1 MYFPITTPFAAAA
14 LLAVASARL
23 DKPVIKPP
31 FPNGGLGSLGPDLMS
46 SLPIAAHTTSDW
58 DPTHLPRDCKRLAQ
72 SAGFSPLDVD
82 AFNIRF
88 DDCKRQ
94 PWVFCRHKDAPLSKS
109 NMTELFGR
117 LPVRMRQY
125 IRHMIALPGQRS
137 AGSAGDNIQMNG
149 DCEITV
155 FIHETGHSLD
165 SHAFDPKHGVPFSS
179 SPVWKDA
186 YDKDTAVTDD
196 YAQTSQQENFA
207 QETVVAVYNKNVNK
221 GGGGGGIG
229 KIQPNAQAIRNAY
242 TTLEKYIGDIIIP
255 GGECTHRLE
264 NSPAVPKVDSA
275 RTRLVAKSEPVGEG
289 LTRIEPILMGL
300 ITLARY

>member
-1 MYFPITTPFAAAA
+1 MYPSVMTSFAAAA
-14 LLAVASARL
+14 LLAVASAKL

-58 DPTHLPRDCKRLAQ
+58 DAAQLPRDCKRLAQ
-72 SAGFSPLDVD
+72 SAGFSALSVD
-82 AFNIRF
+82 AFSIRF
-88 DDCKRQ
+88 DDCKPQ
-94 PWVFCRHKDAPLSKS
+94 PWE
-109 NMTELFGR
+109 MTELFGR

-125 IRHMIALPGQRS
+125 VRHVIALPGQRS

-165 SHAFDPKHGVPFSS
+165 SHAFDPSYGVPFSNGRA
-179 SPVWKDA
+179 WMDA
-186 YDKDTAVTDD
+186 YAKDTAVTDG
-196 YAQTSQQENFA
+196 YGQTSQQENFA
-207 QETVVAVYNKNVNK
+207 QETVVSVYDKNVK
-221 GGGGGGIG
+221 GGIG
-229 KIQPNAQAIRNAY
+229 KIQPNARAIRNAY

-264 NSPAVPKVDSA
+264 NSPAVPKADSA
-275 RTRLVAKSEPVGEG
+275 RTRIVAKSEPVGEG
-289 LTRIEPILMGL
+289 LMRIEPIPAGP
-300 ITLARY
+300 ITPVRY

>member
-1 MYFPITTPFAAAA
+1 MYSSVMTSFAAAA
-14 LLAVASARL
+14 FLLAVACAKL

-58 DPTHLPRDCKRLAQ
+58 DPDHLPRDCKRLAQ

-82 AFNIRF
+82 AFSIRF
-88 DDCKRQ
+88 DDCKPQ
-94 PWVFCRHKDAPLSKS
+94 PWVFCRHQDSPLSKKEI
-109 NMTELFGR
+109 TELFAR

-125 IRHMIALPGQRS
+125 IRHIIALPGQRS

-165 SHAFDPKHGVPFSS
+165 SHAFDPKYGVPFSNGRA
-179 SPVWKDA
+179 WMDA
-186 YDKDTAVTDD
+186 YGKDTAVTDD
-196 YAQTSQQENFA
+196 YGQTSQQENFA
-207 QETVVAVYNKNVNK
+207 QEMVVSVYDKNVK
-221 GGGGGGIG
+221 GGIG
-229 KIQPNAQAIRNAY
+229 KIQPNARAIYNAY

-264 NSPAVPKVDSA
+264 NSPAVPKADSA
-275 RTRLVAKSEPVGEG
+275 RTRIVAKSEPVGEG
-289 LTRIEPILMGL
+289 LMRIESIPVGPI
-300 ITLARY
+300 TPVRY